1 MHVINIVHAIC
12 LCPSFPPP
20 FPPSLPLSLPPS
32 LSPSPLP
39 SLLYRLLLLA
49 LEVARK
55 QHTLLV
61 AHNALT
67 PSLRD
72 MFSNL
77 VHAAE
82 GEKGVAWADQS
93 ATGEVLRA
101 DIGVGVGGVEHS
113 SLSVCQQALFDT
125 FLVHASPARRLSLDK
140 HSPANL
146 SKPLTGIL
154 SNGST
159 NTNTGTAHEARGS
172 GSVCGAV
179 DSGICEP
186 CPSDTSSVVSSMLSS
201 RVSSIPDKPRMPTPI
216 LDDLSSSCSSTNSLY
231 DTRLNTVINSYH
243 QKPTPTVL
251 RGGRYTRLP
260 TSRSCTPTAYDS
272 PRGDTPRGT
281 PEPYLT
287 PIPSLH
293 KLKLTRQTSGGI
305 GQQSYGPPAHS
316 DKTTDPVPLS
326 RTSSINSTT
335 GPPSRVAHSSID
347 AKSVCGGSS
356 KDKPSTTPTSM
367 PAFTKLKSS
376 TTHPPATRQTSS
388 DFATQLVSKTTK
400 LKSTPIPLPRVRTK
414 PSQIL
419 PPPSSPVTWNR
430 FDDNFVSVP
439 NAYTPLPTRT
449 PPQVPPRINRP
460 TIPRSSCS
468 PDEVAAACN
477 GGERS
482 KDNCVVLSQESSAS
496 SHASSN
502 TVRSAELNQPH
513 QTLHCKPYPA
523 NTPFVTVQTHS
534 TVVRVHSP
542 SSQNGVVPAKHHS
555 VTVGVNH
562 THKGEELAR
571 LRPPAFVPPPPFES
585 IHNRHT
591 HTVSTTTKCSS
602 AVSSDPSKRGLVFT
616 DRDTSVM
623 QTQPN
628 LNSTFTVAASKSH
641 HRSAHPACP
650 QHSGTASSSVGG
662 GSSGGKSRPNGVS
675 FKPVPGALKALY
687 VNSPRALNERP
698 RDNATGELYCSVHIR
713 LHT

>member
-1 MHVINIVHAIC
+1 MVDLDTQERETLLRICRKERDLHRIDTLTGNEVKKAKLAAKVSALQQQIVETERQKQMVHEYLFSNNEAVTRVQKEVKTATANAPG
-12 LCPSFPPP
+12 LHE
-20 FPPSLPLSLPPS
+20 LMREVVEGRKMATENAHHWRQTKH
-32 LSPSPLP
+32 
-39 SLLYRLLLLA
+39 LLRYVKAQEREIGKTERLLLLA

-67 PSLRD
+67 PSMRD

-159 NTNTGTAHEARGS
+159 NTNTGTTHEGRGS

-243 QKPTPTVL
+243 QKPTPAVL

-293 KLKLTRQTSGGI
+293 KLKLTRQSSGGI
-305 GQQSYGPPAHS
+305 GQQSYGPPARS

-326 RTSSINSTT
+326 RTGSINSTT
-335 GPPSRVAHSSID
+335 GPSSRVVHSSID

-356 KDKPSTTPTSM
+356 KDKPSAAPTSM

-376 TTHPPATRQTSS
+376 TTHPPATPQTSS

-400 LKSTPIPLPRVRTK
+400 SKSTPIPLPRVRTK

-460 TIPRSSCS
+460 TIPRSSSS
-468 PDEVAAACN
+468 PDEVVAACD

-542 SSQNGVVPAKHHS
+542 SSQNGVVPAKHHL

-571 LRPPAFVPPPPFES
+571 PRPPAFVPPPPFES

-591 HTVSTTTKCSS
+591 
-602 AVSSDPSKRGLVFT
+602 PSRPL
-616 DRDTSVM
+616 
-623 QTQPN
+623 PN
-628 LNSTFTVAASKSH
+628 A
-641 HRSAHPACP
+641 PPQCP
-650 QHSGTASSSVGG
+650 QILQNV
-662 GSSGGKSRPNGVS
+662 VW
-675 FKPVPGALKALY
+675 
-687 VNSPRALNERP
+687 
-698 RDNATGELYCSVHIR
+698 CSQIETRV
-713 LHT
+713 